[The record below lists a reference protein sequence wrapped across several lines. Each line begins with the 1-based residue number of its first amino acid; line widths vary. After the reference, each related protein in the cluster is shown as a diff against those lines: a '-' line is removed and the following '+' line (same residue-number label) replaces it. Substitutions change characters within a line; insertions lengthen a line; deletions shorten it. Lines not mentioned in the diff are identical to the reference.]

1 MALNIDLQ
9 KIVTSKPAGDYFLYY
24 DRSIVPELVSAS
36 GLRILVGQ
44 SKQGVVNTLTY
55 HDKWESFKQ
64 IYGDV
69 DRSIERNGSYFHRS
83 AYVMLSSGQPIAALN
98 LRAFDD
104 TKDKSGQIAFS
115 TQSDKNNA
123 TVKEV
128 AYTSLFD
135 KERFWKV
142 SPNNVV
148 DNANVDNLLS
158 FANVGS
164 NKVTIFVRKALETV
178 VDGTIEN
185 YYTNVLGKT
194 VPDNLYKQDKV
205 SDTFVDVFVFNND
218 FSDLASNQSNPSY
231 GHLFN
236 ARGVVKA
243 TTGTLSESTDGLG
256 QLSQIKASGFVKKYT
271 GSLVADMVD
280 ASNKSLFVV
289 NEINADF
296 ATVGLVAGINN
307 TMVDNVARWTPTLD
321 ASDNVVLA
329 SNGGKKDLAID
340 LVGHKLWKTNA
351 SSIIDEASYN
361 GQVVNSISY
370 DGLVTTKLGTV
381 DYNDILA
388 TDITLPSDETAI
400 KIDNPWLVGKHGGT
414 TGSFTYD
421 VANTSQAY
429 LLGLYPIK
437 VGDKYVSNDSNLA
450 TITKLEYKG
459 TKKVLIGLHT
469 ALIPLQGTGT
479 GFTSGDV
486 FPQDAQGKFI
496 YPVGH
501 AQAGQLVEFETVAP
515 FRPLSAPLANSGTA
529 IPKPTQNSAQ
539 VTATIASHGTAK
551 NVYLAHFDKPLAM
564 QSTTQ
569 ITNATAL
576 ATQKVTLDDSSTL
589 DIYTSGTAKIY
600 FQRKFEDVIDAF
612 KPFALKKYKPRV
624 EQFVNN
630 TSARQAEVLTVM
642 SSTLSNALKDR
653 ERLDF
658 RYLVDGFKSY
668 IDNNLKEHFTS
679 VVKDRNVGAAILN
692 APSVDEFKNSTNP
705 YFKPTTNGQFD
716 ASYVYSGGNLELPYT
731 QTFSLASKG
740 SNHGY
745 FYAPWFIFDDNGS
758 EIKFPPAPLVS
769 NNFINKGN
777 SGRPYDAVF
786 GIDTGVVSG
795 NGVKSLEYDF
805 TDADRL
811 SLEKS
816 GINPIMFRKSGGNI
830 IMGNRT
836 AMRTNSA
843 LKFAHVNELITQIHE
858 QMKPI
863 ALFLIGKYNND
874 QNRLVAKT
882 RMDNVMRSILAQG
895 AVQYYENIVNTKNN
909 TQDIISEG
917 LAVMDT
923 VIVPGYVNEK
933 VVHRLIVN
941 RTTEEVTSTIL

>member
-55 HDKWESFKQ
+55 HDKWESFKR

-83 AYVMLSSGQPIAALN
+83 AFAMLSGGQPIAALN

-104 TKDKSGQIAFS
+104 TKDKSGKIEFS

-135 KERFWKV
+135 RERFWKV

-148 DNANVDNLLS
+148 DSSNMDNLLS

-164 NKVTIFVRKALETV
+164 NKVTIFVRKALETT

-185 YYTNVLGKT
+185 YYTNVLGKS
-194 VPDNLYKQDKV
+194 VPDNLYKHDKIA
-205 SDTFVDVFVFNND
+205 DTFVDVFVFNND
-218 FSDLASNQSNPSY
+218 FSDLAANQSNPSY

-236 ARGVVKA
+236 ANGVVKS
-243 TTGTLSESTDGLG
+243 TTATLSEATDGLT
-256 QLSQIKASGFVKKYT
+256 QLSQVKASGFVKKYT
-271 GSLVADMVD
+271 GSLVADLVD
-280 ASNKSLFVV
+280 AANNSLFIA
-289 NEINADF
+289 NTINNDF
-296 ATVGLVAGINN
+296 STVGLVCGINN
-307 TMVDNVARWTPTLD
+307 AMVDAVARWTPTLD

-340 LVGHKLWKTNA
+340 FVGHKLWKTNA
-351 SSIIDEASYN
+351 SGIIDEASYN

-370 DGLVTTKLGTV
+370 DGLITTSLGVV
-381 DYNDILA
+381 DYENIQA
-388 TDITLPSDETAI
+388 TDVNLPSTETAI
-400 KIDNPWLVGKHGGT
+400 RIDNPWLVGRHGGT
-414 TGSFTYD
+414 TGAYTYD
-421 VANTSQAY
+421 VANTAQAY

-469 ALIPLQGTGT
+469 SLIPLQGSNNGM
-479 GFTSGDV
+479 TSGDV
-486 FPQDAQGKFI
+486 FPTDAQGKFI
-496 YPVGH
+496 YPPTH
-501 AQAGQLVEFETVAP
+501 PQAGSLVEYETVSP
-515 FRPLSAPLANSGTA
+515 FRPLDAPLANSGVA
-529 IPKPTQNSAQ
+529 IPLPTQSAAQ
-539 VTATIASHGTAK
+539 KTATIASHGTAK
-551 NVYLAHFDKPLAM
+551 NVYLAHFDKPIAM

-569 ITNATAL
+569 ITSNTVDAKQTI
-576 ATQKVTLDDSSTL
+576 TLDDSSEL
-589 DIYTSGTAKIY
+589 KIYTSGTAKMY
-600 FQRKFEDVIDAF
+600 FQRAFEDVIDAF

-624 EQFVNN
+624 EQFVNG
-630 TSARQAEVLTVM
+630 TSARQSEVLNVM
-642 SSTLSNALKDR
+642 SSTLVNALKDR
-653 ERLDF
+653 ERIDF

-679 VVKDRNVGAAILN
+679 VIKERNVGAAIIN
-692 APSVDEFKNSTNP
+692 APSINEFKNSTNP
-705 YFKPTTNGQFD
+705 YFKATTNGQFD
-716 ASYVYSGGNLELPYT
+716 ASYIYNGGNLELPYT

-745 FYAPWFIFDDNGS
+745 YYAPWFIFDDNGS
-758 EIKFPPAPLVS
+758 EIIFPPAPLVS
-769 NNFINKGN
+769 NNFINKSN

-795 NGVKSLEYDF
+795 NGIKSLEYDF

-811 SLEKS
+811 ALEKS

-863 ALFLIGKYNND
+863 ALFLLGKYNND
-874 QNRLVAKT
+874 QNRLIAKT
-882 RMDNVMRSILAQG
+882 RMDNVMQSILAQG
-895 AVQYYENIVNTKNN
+895 AVQYYENIVNKTNN
-909 TQDIISEG
+909 TQEIISEG